1 MQALYKRRAPTEE
14 TMALGKQPGL
24 KSLFSLSQ
32 LVLTSGQLGQG
43 VIQKHSRI
51 SYLEVEILDARTKK
65 QICILEK
72 MLPSFTIADVK
83 HKFYKIYG
91 PPLKETKVIKSLATS
106 SIITLYFRDLGTQ
119 VNWTTVFLT
128 EYIGPLLIYLLFY
141 FRLPH
146 LYDMED
152 KNYWSRPLVVHLAC
166 LCHSLHYIKQI
177 LETLFLHNF
186 SDENTALKMM
196 LKFLR
201 SRQQRL
207 MEKRSSVGNKM
218 DEFTALGRHQRT
230 FRECSLMCFTGTG
243 LHEDIPNQ
251 NFSMDSFQTVRADES
266 ALRAGCAFYWG
277 FTTWMA
283 YYINHPLYTPPSF
296 GNRQIIP
303 ALVCFLVCGAGNYFT
318 NAAIIQVHKAGTK
331 NHIVRPTYNPF
342 TWLFKLVSCPN
353 YTYEMGVWIS
363 FTVMTQTF
371 PVAVFALMI
380 SLQLIMWAQRK
391 HYKYQKDIKNYP
403 SYRTALIP
411 FVL

>member
-1 MQALYKRRAPTEE
+1 MQALCKRRAPTEE

-43 VIQKHSRI
+43 VIQKHSRV

-72 MLPSFTIADVK
+72 ILPSFTIADVK
-83 HKFYKIYG
+83 HKFYKICPQWYPSRVGLQLESNG
-91 PPLKETKVIKSLATS
+91 PPLKETKVIKNLATS

-152 KNYWSRPLVVHLAC
+152 KNYWSRPLVVQA
-166 LCHSLHYIKQI
+166 
-177 LETLFLHNF
+177 
-186 SDENTALKMM
+186 
-196 LKFLR
+196 
-201 SRQQRL
+201 
-207 MEKRSSVGNKM
+207 VP
-218 DEFTALGRHQRT
+218 
-230 FRECSLMCFTGTG
+230 FTG
-243 LHEDIPNQ
+243 
-251 NFSMDSFQTVRADES
+251 DSPHGWLITS
-266 ALRAGCAFYWG
+266 ITLS
-277 FTTWMA
+277 T
-283 YYINHPLYTPPSF
+283 HLP
-296 GNRQIIP
+296 
-303 ALVCFLVCGAGNYFT
+303 VCGAGNYFT

>member
-1 MQALYKRRAPTEE
+1 MQALCKRRAPTEE

-43 VIQKHSRI
+43 VIQKHSRV

-72 MLPSFTIADVK
+72 ILPSFTIADVK
-83 HKFYKIYG
+83 HKFYKICPQWYPSRVGLQLESNG
-91 PPLKETKVIKSLATS
+91 PPLKETKVIKNLATS

-196 LKFLR
+196 LK
-201 SRQQRL
+201 
-207 MEKRSSVGNKM
+207 
-218 DEFTALGRHQRT
+218 
-230 FRECSLMCFTGTG
+230 
-243 LHEDIPNQ
+243 
-251 NFSMDSFQTVRADES
+251 
-266 ALRAGCAFYWG
+266 GCAFYWG